1 MPRLL
6 TWFLILPLLAGCSMF
21 GAKDNADPPAELV
34 EFEPSL
40 KIETLWETSVGGME
54 GQYLGIRPAVWQ
66 ERLFVADSEGRVEAL
81 DRENG
86 ERLWRVDLDVPISGG
101 PGVADGL
108 VLVGTSEAELI
119 ALDAE
124 TGEQRWRRRVSSEV
138 LSSPAGASG
147 VVVVRCIDDRITG
160 INAATGEVRWNY
172 TQTVP
177 VLTLRG
183 NSSPI
188 VHNGRVIV
196 GFANG
201 KMIGLA
207 LDSGKRIW
215 ESVIATA
222 HGRSELERVVD
233 LDADPVLVEG
243 VVYGA
248 GFQSELAAVSE
259 STGIILWKREMS
271 SYAGLDADWR
281 QVYVTDAQDHVWAL
295 DANNGAT
302 LWQQKQ
308 LHARRLSAPAIV
320 SFDYLVVGDLE
331 GYLHWLAAE
340 DGRMLAREKVGGG
353 AIRIK
358 PLVVDDVVYVLSEH
372 GRLAALRAERLD
384 SEDSE

>member
-6 TWFLILPLLAGCSMF
+6 TWILMLPLLSGCSMF

-34 EFEPSL
+34 DFEPSL
-40 KIETLWETSVGGME
+40 KIETLWETSVGGMQ
-54 GQYLGIRPAVWQ
+54 GQYLGIRPVARYG
-66 ERLFVADSEGRVEAL
+66 RLFVADPEGEVMAF

-86 ERLWRVDLDVPISGG
+86 ERLWRVDLEVPISGG
-101 PGVADGL
+101 PGLAGDL
-108 VLVGTSEAELI
+108 VLVGTAEAELI

-138 LSSPAGASG
+138 LSTPAGESG
-147 VVVVRCIDDRITG
+147 VVVVRTIDDRVRG
-160 INAATGEVRWNY
+160 LNAATGEDRWSY
-172 TQTVP
+172 AQTVP
-177 VLTLRG
+177 VLSLRG

-201 KMIGLA
+201 KLVGLA
-207 LDSGKRIW
+207 LDSGKPIW
-215 ESVIATA
+215 ETVIATP

-259 STGIILWKREMS
+259 GTGVTLWKRKMS

-281 QVYVTDAQDHVWAL
+281 QVFVTDAEDHVWAL
-295 DANNGAT
+295 DATNGAT

-320 SFDYLVVGDLE
+320 SYDRLVVGDLE
-331 GYLHWLAAE
+331 GYVHWLATD
-340 DGRMLAREKVGGG
+340 DGRVLAREQVGGG
-353 AIRIK
+353 AIHFK
-358 PLVVDDVVYVLSEH
+358 PLVVDDVVYVLSDN
-372 GRLAALRAERLD
+372 GRLTALRAETLD
-384 SEDSE
+384 AE

>member
-6 TWFLILPLLAGCSMF
+6 TWFLILPVLAGCSMF

-34 EFEPSL
+34 AFEPSL
-40 KIETLWETSVGGME
+40 KIETLWETSVGSMQ
-54 GQYLGIRPAVWQ
+54 GQHLGIRPTLWY
-66 ERLFVADSEGRVEAL
+66 ERLFVADPQGRVQAI

-86 ERLWRVDLDVPISGG
+86 ERLWQVDLDVSISGG
-101 PGVADGL
+101 PGVAEGL

-138 LSSPAGASG
+138 LSKPAGASG
-147 VVVVRCIDDRITG
+147 VVVVRSIDEQVSG

-172 TQTVP
+172 AQTVP

-188 VHNGRVIV
+188 VHSGRVIV

-201 KMIGLA
+201 KMVGLA

-215 ESVIATA
+215 ESVIAA
-222 HGRSELERVVD
+222 ASGRSELERVVD

-259 STGIILWKREMS
+259 GTGIVLWKREMS

-295 DANNGAT
+295 DATNGAT

-320 SFDYLVVGDLE
+320 SFDRLVVGDLE
-331 GYLHWLAAE
+331 GYLHWLATE

-353 AIRIK
+353 AIRSK
-358 PLVVDDVVYVLSEH
+358 PLVVDGVVYVLSDS

-384 SEDSE
+384 SE

>member
-6 TWFLILPLLAGCSMF
+6 TWILILPLLSGCSMF

-34 EFEPSL
+34 DFEPSL
-40 KIETLWETSVGGME
+40 KIETLWETSLGGMQ
-54 GQYLGIRPAVWQ
+54 GQYLGLRPAARND
-66 ERLFVADSEGRVEAL
+66 RLFVADPEGEVEAL
-81 DRENG
+81 DRDNG
-86 ERLWRVDLDVPISGG
+86 ERLWRVDLEVPISGG
-101 PGVADGL
+101 PGLVGDL
-108 VLVGTSEAELI
+108 VLVGTAEAELI

-138 LSSPAGASG
+138 LSTPAGESG
-147 VVVVRCIDDRITG
+147 VVVVRTIDDRVSG
-160 INAATGEVRWNY
+160 LNAASGEDRWNY
-172 TQTVP
+172 DQTVP

-201 KMIGLA
+201 KLVGLA
-207 LDSGKRIW
+207 LDSGKPIW
-215 ESVIATA
+215 ETVIATA

-259 STGIILWKREMS
+259 GTGVALWKREIS

-281 QVYVTDAQDHVWAL
+281 QLFVTDAEDHVWAL
-295 DANNGAT
+295 DATNGAT

-320 SFDYLVVGDLE
+320 SYDALVVGDLE
-331 GYLHWLAAE
+331 GYVHWLATE

-353 AIRIK
+353 AIRTK
-358 PLVVDDVVYVLSEH
+358 PLVVDGVVYVLSDN
-372 GRLAALRAERLD
+372 GRLTALRAKTPD
-384 SEDSE
+384 SE

>member
-1 MPRLL
+1 
-6 TWFLILPLLAGCSMF
+6 
-21 GAKDNADPPAELV
+21 
-34 EFEPSL
+34 
-40 KIETLWETSVGGME
+40 
-54 GQYLGIRPAVWQ
+54 
-66 ERLFVADSEGRVEAL
+66 VEAI

-86 ERLWRVDLDVPISGG
+86 KRLWQVDLEVPISGG
-101 PGVADGL
+101 PGVAGDL

-119 ALDAE
+119 ALDVE
-124 TGEQRWRRRVSSEV
+124 SGEQRWRRRVSSEV
-138 LSSPAGASG
+138 LSKPAGESG
-147 VVVVRCIDDRITG
+147 VVAVRTIDDRVSGVEI
-160 INAATGEVRWNY
+160 ATGEERWNY
-172 TQTVP
+172 AQTVP

-201 KMIGLA
+201 KMVGLA

-215 ESVIATA
+215 ETSIATP

-259 STGIILWKREMS
+259 ITGVILWKREVS

-281 QVYVTDAQDHVWAL
+281 QVYVTDAEDHVWAL
-295 DANNGAT
+295 DATNGAT
-302 LWQQKQ
+302 LWQQKK
-308 LHARRLSAPAIV
+308 LHARHLSAPAIV
-320 SFDYLVVGDLE
+320 SFDRLVVGDLE
-331 GYLHWLAAE
+331 GYLHWLATD
-340 DGRMLAREKVGGG
+340 DGRMLARVRVGSD
-353 AIRIK
+353 AIRSK
-358 PLVVDDVVYVLSEH
+358 PLVRDGVVYVMNDN

-384 SEDSE
+384 SE